1 MSVIAVVPARSGS
14 KGFRHKN
21 LASLGGITLLE
32 LAVQVGIKS
41 HCIDEV
47 YISTDSQKYAEIAVA
62 AGASMEGLRPD
73 WLAGDHAKTIDVVIN
88 LLRRI
93 DKSYD
98 HLVLLQPT
106 SPVRCPAHV
115 DAAFKLLVDSN
126 ADAVVSVELLEE
138 PHPEKVKRIG
148 KSGFLESY
156 ISGASSEIPRQ
167 QLPEVYR
174 LNGAIYIIKISAL
187 LANKTFLPARTMAY
201 KMPRGVNIDSDE
213 DFLLLKILLESGRV
227 HVHGVSCA

>member
-21 LASLGGITLLE
+21 VACLGGITLLE

-47 YISTDSQKYAEIAVA
+47 FISTDSPKYAEIAVA

-73 WLAGDHAKTIDVVIN
+73 WLAGDHAKTIDVVID
-88 LLRRI
+88 LLSRV
-93 DKSYD
+93 DKSYNY
-98 HLVLLQPT
+98 LVLLQPT
-106 SPVRCPAHV
+106 SPVRCPEHV
-115 DAAFKLLVDSN
+115 DAAFALLANSN
-126 ADAVVSVELLEE
+126 ADAVVSVELLDE

-148 KSGFLESY
+148 KSGFLQSY

-167 QLPEVYR
+167 QLPDAYR
-174 LNGAIYIIKISAL
+174 LNGAIYVIKISAL
-187 LANKTFLPARTMAY
+187 FAHKTFLPPRTVAY
-201 KMPRGVNIDSDE
+201 KMPRGVNIDSEE
-213 DFLLLKILLESGRV
+213 DFILLKTLLEMGHV
-227 HVHGVSCA
+227 HVHGVSSA